1 MAVMFKILGAD
12 GKEYGPVTVNQI
24 KRWIVEGRANRE
36 TMAQQTGDSNWKTL
50 DQFVDFADV
59 LGGPPPMP
67 GAIPPQA
74 AVSGHVAP
82 AGAAPVPA
90 PRAGADA
97 RARAQQAVSGPA
109 ICLMVVAGL
118 GLVFG
123 VIGLLMSLSMGGS
136 MPPMPGLDPDMLR
149 IIEKFAYGPIAIV
162 TKVISLAISAL
173 ILFGAI
179 RMQQL
184 TNHGLA
190 MAVAIIAMIPCFSPC
205 CLLGIPFGIWA
216 LVVLSRPD
224 VRSQFK

>member
-1 MAVMFKILGAD
+1 MFKILGAD
-12 GKEYGPVTVNQI
+12 GKEYGPVTVDQI
-24 KRWIVEGRANRE
+24 KRWIAEGRANRE
-36 TMAQQTGDSNWKTL
+36 TMAQQTGDSNWRPL
-50 DQFVDFADV
+50 DQFADFTDV
-59 LGGPPPMP
+59 LGGPPPVA
-67 GAIPPQA
+67 GAVPPPA
-74 AVSGHVAP
+74 GISAPVAP
-82 AGAAPVPA
+82 AATTPVPV
-90 PRAGADA
+90 PRTGAEA

-123 VIGLLMSLSMGGS
+123 LIGLLMSSMGGS
-136 MPPMPGLDPDMLR
+136 MPPMPGLDPDVLR
-149 IIEKFAYGPIAIV
+149 FIEKFTYGPIAIA

-184 TNHGLA
+184 TSHGLA

-205 CLLGIPFGIWA
+205 CLLGIPFGIWT